1 MLAYVKSKLHQ
12 QSDDTIRSIRFL
24 LGVTIAVAI
33 AFGFNWPLSFI
44 TPLFVTKFLGG
55 RSAKLPF
62 KALVGIL
69 LVSAAAFI
77 AGIIV
82 TRFLLPFPVVFI
94 LIMTL
99 ILFSVSYWGY
109 SGANDFVI
117 TMLLVGFTLIP
128 LLALIHQEVATI
140 VTVSFLFSCLM
151 SLLIT
156 MIMHE
161 LVPDKPD
168 VFLDQVKAKLQ
179 INNTIIRFQ
188 LAVLSTL
195 IIMPMVIFF
204 FYFSLSNLILIL
216 VFVAI
221 LAQKPDL
228 LVGLQGT
235 KALLVGNS
243 LGGIVAIMM
252 YNVLVIAPTFTFL
265 VLMFALTSGYF
276 ARLIFSPSPLSPLF
290 AMAFTTVI
298 VLIANA
304 SSSEGGAG
312 QEFYIRILQIGGACG
327 YVVFAT
333 YISRPWLSQIKARY
347 QQLDSQT
354 TQTVAITDV
363 T

>member
-1 MLAYVKSKLHQ
+1 MLAHVRGILHQ
-12 QSDDTIRSIRFL
+12 QSDDTIRSIRFM
-24 LGVTIAVAI
+24 LGVTIAIAF

-44 TPLFVTKFLGG
+44 TPLFVTKFLGS

-62 KALVGIL
+62 KALIGIL
-69 LVSAAAFI
+69 LVSAAAFV

-82 TRFLLPFPVVFI
+82 TRFLLPFPIVFI
-94 LIMTL
+94 LMMTL
-99 ILFSVSYWGY
+99 ILFAVSYWGY

-140 VTVSFLFSCLM
+140 VTVSFLFSCMM
-151 SLLIT
+151 SLVIT
-156 MIMHE
+156 MVMHE

-168 VFLDQVKAKLQ
+168 VTIDKKKEKFQ
-179 INNTIIRFQ
+179 ITNTITRFQ
-188 LAVLSTL
+188 LAALSTI
-195 IIMPMVIFF
+195 IIMPVVLFF

-228 LVGLQGT
+228 LIGLQGT

-243 LGGIVAIMM
+243 LGGICAIVM
-252 YNVLVIAPTFTFL
+252 YNVLTIAPTFAFL
-265 VLMFALTSGYF
+265 VLIFALTSAYF
-276 ARLIFSPSPLSPLF
+276 GRLIFSPSPLSPLF

-347 QQLDSQT
+347 DGLNAQPS
-354 TQTVAITDV
+354 
-363 T
+363 